1 MDMVCFV
8 LLISYVFQLLKFQA
22 MSFKDKV
29 HPHGSSRK
37 LLAAGGDY
45 DAGDESRRTTAA
57 SGVDERG
64 SCNQQGVSRCENA
77 RVARRRLF
85 TAEETIEGL
94 VRSDT
99 NAFETHLPF
108 LARMCRMVSHS
119 AFVSLSTA
127 YCALCLV
134 IAVLDLA
141 RLPGR
146 LVQSLYIL
154 GFSVEVSHTY
164 ACEQ

>member
-8 LLISYVFQLLKFQA
+8 LVISYVFQLLKLQA

-37 LLAAGGDY
+37 LLAAGD
-45 DAGDESRRTTAA
+45 DAGDESRRTAAA
-57 SGVDERG
+57 SGVDEQG
-64 SCNQQGVSRCENA
+64 SCNQEGLPRCENA

-108 LARMCRMVSHS
+108 LARMCRMVGHP